1 MTMFLLGNLIFY
13 AFGLIVIGYSRTDHK
28 KTIFRIYTAF
38 TLTFTALFFY
48 LLWAMRNL

>member
-1 MTMFLLGNLIFY
+1 MIIFLLCNLIFY
-13 AFGLIVIGYSRTDHK
+13 GCGLIVIGYSQTDNK

-38 TLTFTALFFY
+38 TLLFTALFFY